1 MEGLGQVRRPH
12 CFSGMRL
19 RLGEYK
25 TRTALSDCSK
35 ITFLRVLRF
44 PRAGKFQKEF
54 GGPPWDGQGE
64 TWRNKSPYALILSVH
79 KRRGPFRT
87 PLSISQPTPGLNFRR
102 KDYLYIE

>member
-19 RLGEYK
+19 KLGEYK
-25 TRTALSDCSK
+25 ARTALSDSSK
-35 ITFLRVLRF
+35 ITILRVLRF
-44 PRAGKFQKEF
+44 LRAGKFQKEF

-64 TWRNKSPYALILSVH
+64 MCRNKSPYALTLSVH

-87 PLSISQPTPGLNFRR
+87 PLHLPANTWTQFQKKGLS
-102 KDYLYIE
+102 LY